1 MTPIQNEPDL
11 NISRILLSAL
21 LDDSKSR
28 IVDCHVT
35 RKILEPC
42 CVQLKI
48 LEPCCV
54 QLKILQPC
62 CVQLKILEP
71 CFVQVEAVMHELCQ
85 GQVVLALVRGQSK

>member
-21 LDDSKSR
+21 LDSKSR
-28 IVDCHVT
+28 IVDCQVT

-48 LEPCCV
+48 LEPY
-54 QLKILQPC
+54 
-62 CVQLKILEP
+62 
-71 CFVQVEAVMHELCQ
+71 FVQVEAVMHELCQ